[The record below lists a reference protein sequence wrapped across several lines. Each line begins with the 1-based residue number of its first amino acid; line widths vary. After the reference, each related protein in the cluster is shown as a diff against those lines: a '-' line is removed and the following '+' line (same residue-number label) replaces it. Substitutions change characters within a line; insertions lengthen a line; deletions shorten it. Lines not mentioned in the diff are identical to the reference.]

1 MRLVRAILQRRIR
14 PRHRHSPLQYVSPSW
29 SKTRRVPA
37 APWQR
42 LLIQSRPGPCREV
55 LLIVPPRCVKVASG
69 NLSRDCLPHIEP
81 GILLDFPRDKN
92 LRDGLAL
99 VAARKIK
106 RSEDRVKTRAI
117 RTAIMIAV
125 AATALAFSSCAS
137 ERYRNHDNYYGHGS
151 AHQAHAYG
159 VRNGYSDG
167 YRKGQHEGRE
177 NDPGD
182 ISVRALEQAT
192 HGYRSWMG
200 PIVSFQDG
208 YREGYHRGFREGYEA
223 TNRRWRDRDY
233 DGYYR
238 Y

>member
-1 MRLVRAILQRRIR
+1 MNFL
-14 PRHRHSPLQYVSPSW
+14 PRQNIA
-29 SKTRRVPA
+29 RRVGTG
-37 APWQR
+37 
-42 LLIQSRPGPCREV
+42 SR
-55 LLIVPPRCVKVASG
+55 SQ
-69 NLSRDCLPHIEP
+69 
-81 GILLDFPRDKN
+81 
-92 LRDGLAL
+92 
-99 VAARKIK
+99 IK

-117 RTAIMIAV
+117 RTVMMIALS
-125 AATALAFSSCAS
+125 ATALAFSGCAS
-137 ERYRNHDNYYGHGS
+137 KRYRYHDNYYDDGS

-182 ISVRALEQAT
+182 INVRALEQAT

-200 PIVSFQDG
+200 PIESFQDG
-208 YREGYHRGFREGYEA
+208 YREGYRRGFREGYEA